1 MLAAQTGLPIVDCNT
16 WVGFYPRQAIDLSPQ
31 VLLSIMRRYGVARA
45 LFVHTTAVF
54 YDPRTGNDLAVQ
66 VARESGGLLLP
77 VASLNPMQYRK
88 MAEEIDRRLQQG
100 FRLFRFFPQWQG
112 WQPKVAPFKELVG
125 ILTEKNV
132 PFLIDCPQVGWATE
146 IAELVQ
152 DKQVFAI
159 LCNVSEF
166 NFGETLCVTKSISN
180 LYFETSCITQPE
192 GYELVASEVG
202 VDKLVFGSGAPLYY
216 FASAL
221 FPLLHSSLSDED
233 KRKVLVEN
241 LRRIVQA

>member
-1 MLAAQTGLPIVDCNT
+1 MSAQLGLPIVDCNT
-16 WVGFYPRQAIDLSPQ
+16 LIGFYPRQAIDLSPQ

-54 YDPRTGNDLAVQ
+54 YNARTGNDLSVH

-77 VASLNPMQYRK
+77 VASLNPLHHRGMI
-88 MAEEIDRRLQQG
+88 EEIEKRLQQG

-112 WQPKVAPFKELVG
+112 WHPKILPFRDLVNF
-125 ILTEKNV
+125 LAEKNV

-146 IAELVQ
+146 IAEMVQ
-152 DKQVFAI
+152 NHQLIVV
-159 LCNVSEF
+159 LCNVSES
-166 NFGETLCVTKSISN
+166 NFGEVLWAVKSTSN
-180 LYFETSCITQPE
+180 LYLETSCIIQPD
-192 GYELVASEVG
+192 GYELVADEVG
-202 VDKLVFGSGAPLYY
+202 VDKLVFGSGAPLHY

-221 FPLLHSSLSDED
+221 LPLLHSSLSDED
-233 KRKVLVEN
+233 KRKILVEN